1 MRTAALAWRQLR
13 RDLAAG
19 EIRIL
24 LAALVLAVMAV
35 TAVGLLTDRAER
47 ALALEANRLLGG
59 DAVLRGDQPIGPQW
73 FDAAKKRGL
82 RQAQTRSFNSMV
94 RVGDELRLG
103 EVRAIS
109 TGFPLR
115 GEFVLRNAGA
125 DRVADAVPAA
135 GEAWMSRSGAE
146 TLGAKVGDTLRLG
159 ESSFRLTALV
169 VQEPDAALDYF
180 SSGPKVFINLSD
192 LAATGLEQPGSRITY
207 RLVVAGAAA
216 AVDAFVGDAKSSL
229 GRGQRLETAADARP
243 EVRSALDRAGR
254 FLGLA
259 ALVAVVLAAIA
270 VAMAA
275 RRHSARHLAGSAVMR
290 CLGASQRT
298 LAGIHVGELLM
309 LGLFGSAIGL
319 LLAYALQAIVGLW
332 LAKMLGVAIP
342 AAGWQPMAAGLG
354 VGLTVLA
361 AFGAPPVLAL
371 RRVPALRVLRRDVDF
386 AEPSAWLVA
395 LLALSGLGALLWW
408 KAGSPVLASAVL
420 TGIVA
425 TLAALALLAFVLI
438 LVLRRLRAGLRGPWR
453 YGLANLSRRMASSV
467 AQVSSLGLGLMVL
480 LLLTFVRTDLLSR
493 WQQSLPENA
502 PNRFLVNV
510 QPDQLDAVKQD
521 LVDAGIRSPQL
532 FPMIRGRLVEVN
544 GKPITSEDYADQDER
559 TRRRADREFNLSVA
573 ATLRKDNEVVAG
585 RFWPAGGP
593 REPELSVERDF
604 AESLGWKVGDRIAFD
619 IAGQRFEGRI
629 SNLRKVEW
637 ESFQPNFFVIAS
649 PGSMDDYPASYIGG
663 IHVPKA
669 QTDFTNK
676 LVTAHPNLTVVD
688 IDAVLDQVRRTVQQV
703 TAVVE
708 AVFYFSLVAGVLV
721 LLATVSASQDERLL
735 ESAVMRVLGG
745 SRRQLLLAQATEFAA
760 IGLLAGATAAIAATI
775 LAGVVSE
782 RVFNL
787 PWTADWRSALLSAAI
802 GMFAAV
808 AAGMLATRRVLSAP
822 PSVTLRELQ
831 E

>member
-1 MRTAALAWRQLR
+1 MRTVALAWRQLR

-59 DAVLRGDQPIGPQW
+59 DAVLRGDQPIAPQW
-73 FDAAKKRGL
+73 FEAAKQRGL

-94 RVGDELRLG
+94 RVGEDLRLG

-109 TGFPLR
+109 EGFPLR
-115 GEFVLRNAGA
+115 GEFVLREGDA
-125 DRVADAVPAA
+125 DRVARAVPAM
-135 GEAWMSRSGAE
+135 GSAWMSRSGADA
-146 TLGAKVGDTLRLG
+146 LGARIGDTVRLG
-159 ESSFRLTALV
+159 SADFRLVALV

-180 SSGPKVFINLSD
+180 SNGPKVFINLTD
-192 LAATGLEQPGSRITY
+192 LAATGLEQPGSRIAY
-207 RLVVAGAAA
+207 RLVVAGDAA
-216 AVDAFVGDAKSSL
+216 AVDGFVTDAKSKL
-229 GRGQRLETAADARP
+229 ARGQRLETAADARP
-243 EVRSALDRAGR
+243 EIRSALDRAGR

-309 LGLFGSAIGL
+309 LGLIGSAIGL
-319 LLAYALQAIVGLW
+319 VFAYGLQAAVGAW
-332 LAKMLGVAIP
+332 LSRLLGVAIP
-342 AAGWQPMAAGLG
+342 SAGWQPMAAGLG
-354 VGLTVLA
+354 VGMTVLL

-386 AEPSAWLVA
+386 AEPSAWAVA
-395 LLALSGLGALLWW
+395 LLALSGLGVLLWW
-408 KAGSPVLASAVL
+408 KAGSPALASAVL
-420 TGIVA
+420 GGIVG
-425 TLAALALLAFVLI
+425 TLAVLGALAFSLI
-438 LVLRRLRAGLRGPWR
+438 LLLRRLRTRLRGPWR

-467 AQVSSLGLGLMVL
+467 AQISSLGLGLMVL

-493 WQQSLPENA
+493 WQQSLPQDA

-510 QPDQLDAVKQD
+510 QSDQLEDVKRH
-521 LVDAGIRSPQL
+521 LVQAGIDSPRL
-532 FPMIRGRLVEVN
+532 YPMIRGRLVEVN
-544 GKPITSEDYADQDER
+544 GKPVSGEDYAGKDER

-573 ATLRKDNEVVAG
+573 DRLRKDNEVVDG
-585 RFWPAGGP
+585 KFWPASGP
-593 REPELSVERDF
+593 QQPEISVEEDF
-604 AESLGWKVGDRIAFD
+604 AASLGWRVGDRIAFD
-619 IAGQRFEGRI
+619 IAGQRFEARI

-649 PGSMDDYPASYIGG
+649 PGSMDGYPASYIGG
-663 IHVPKA
+663 IHVPK
-669 QTDFTNK
+669 TDSQFSNR
-676 LVTAHPNLTVVD
+676 LVSAFPNLTIVD

-703 TAVVE
+703 TMVVE
-708 AVFYFSLVAGVLV
+708 AVFYFSLIAGVLV

-735 ESAVMRVLGG
+735 ETAVMRVLGG

-760 IGLLAGATAAIAATI
+760 IGLLAGATAAIAATV
-775 LAGVVSE
+775 LAGVVAQE
-782 RVFNL
+782 VFEL
-787 PWTADWRSALLSAAI
+787 PWSADWRSALLSAGI
-802 GMFAAV
+802 GMLSAV
-808 AAGMLATRRVLSAP
+808 VAGMLATRRVLSAP